1 MKHKPIPWAIA
12 LTGVLY
18 YALLIYW
25 QSDELSGSGQ
35 ARDAA
40 VFGLVFSVIYVAYCM
55 LCFQRDLPPGL
66 KDMPFVGRYGKL
78 TGWLVF
84 GSIAVYYV
92 RPSAWGG
99 YDEGVGFFLVGILLL
114 GFAAAAILTCF
125 MWSGDQ
131 SSRLYALSRFVDVYP
146 TITKPER
153 HVRFNE
159 KMWTTTFVLIIYF
172 GMTNVMLFGLSGQ
185 ALDLFSGFRSIMAGA
200 SGTIM
205 HLGIGPIVTGSIIM
219 QLFAGAKII
228 RLDLSDSE
236 DKAMYQGVQKLLV
249 LIMIPIES
257 IPQTYG
263 FLDPSEWL
271 IDAYGL
277 GWANFVIVAQLF
289 AGSYLVFLLDELVSK
304 WGIGSGIS
312 LFIAAG
318 VAQSTFVGTLSPLAT
333 TTGAPYSIQNPPSGT
348 LPMIFY
354 MFRESTNYEM
364 IQANGFEIMLLTH
377 VNPVAALV
385 SSIIVF
391 LVVAYAESS
400 KLELPLTHGKVR
412 GHRGKYPI
420 RLVYASN
427 IPVILMAAL
436 LANIN
441 MFTLL
446 FWSHPTLSQTPILGQ
461 NGWASASAF
470 IGTYEPGQTTASGG
484 FAWYASMVNGVN
496 DWLIPLLN
504 QQGDVFG
511 HSLTQI
517 MVHVVFYVALMTV
530 GSMVFAKFWIDTTNM
545 GTKDVAKQIERTG
558 MQIPGFRKN
567 PKVLEKILENYIPPV
582 TYFSGAFVG
591 LLAAGADLLGT
602 VGNATGTGA
611 GCRYHPAYLR
621 ANPKGTGHGNASDD
635 PPVLRCRVILDVGR
649 ERGSVHGG
657 RPSPKVP
664 CFKSTALMNS
674 RWFQAPTVLWHA
686 WRDVLF
692 FLPFVAF
699 GLLFIGVGIGGAAVG
714 AYEWWMAGE
723 EHCISSDDEPLF
735 TGDGTAHCLDHDSQ
749 SSFDTPEAS
758 GPIQIFKRK

>member
-1 MKHKPIPWAIA
+1 MGKQSIPWAVG
-12 LTGVLY
+12 LTGLLY
-18 YALLIYW
+18 FGMLGYW
-25 QSDELSGSGQ
+25 QYDAFETALFGSGNASQ
-35 ARDAA
+35 NAIDGAL
-40 VFGLVFSVIYVAYCM
+40 FGFGFGVAYVAFM
-55 LCFQRDLPPGL
+55 IWCFTRDLPEGL
-66 KDMPFVGRYGKL
+66 KEVPIIGRFGKMLTWLTFLGVAVWYCRPNSMYGG
-78 TGWLVF
+78 THQ
-84 GSIAVYYV
+84 
-92 RPSAWGG
+92 
-99 YDEGVGFFLVGILLL
+99 DLVGYLLVGVILL
-114 GFAAAAILTCF
+114 GFGASAALVCF
-125 MWSGDQ
+125 MYSGDKN
-131 SSRLYALSRFVDVYP
+131 SRLYALHRFVDTYP

-159 KMWTTTFVLIIYF
+159 KLWTTTLVLIIYF
-172 GMTNVMLFGLSGQ
+172 AMTNVMIWGLSGQ

-228 RLDLSDSE
+228 RLDLQDSE

-249 LIMIPIES
+249 LLMIPIES

-263 FLDPSEWL
+263 FLDPTENL
-271 IDAYGL
+271 ITNYGM

-318 VAQSTFVGTLSPLAT
+318 VAQSTFVGTLSPMPAT
-333 TTGAPYSIQNPPSGT
+333 SGVSYSLQNPPSGT

-354 MFRESTNYEM
+354 MFREATNAEM
-364 IQANGFEIMLLTH
+364 ISQNGFETILLTH
-377 VNPVAALV
+377 VNPVAALF
-385 SSIIVF
+385 SSVVVF

-446 FWSHPTLSQTPILGQ
+446 FWNHPTLQKTPILGKE
-461 NGWASASAF
+461 GWGSMSEY
-470 IGTYEPGQTTASGG
+470 IGTYEPGSSTPSGG
-484 FAWYASMVNGVN
+484 FAWYSSMVNGVN

-504 QQGDVFG
+504 QQGDIYG
-511 HSLTQI
+511 HSLWQI
-517 MVHVVFYVALMTV
+517 GGHVIFYVTLMTV

-545 GTKDVAKQIERTG
+545 GSKDVAKQIERTG

-567 PKVLEKILENYIPPV
+567 PLVLERILERYIPPV

-602 VGNATGTGA
+602 VGNATGTG
-611 GCRYHPAYLR
+611 
-621 ANPKGTGHGNASDD
+621 
-635 PPVLRCRVILDVGR
+635 
-649 ERGSVHGG
+649 
-657 RPSPKVP
+657 
-664 CFKSTALMNS
+664 
-674 RWFQAPTVLWHA
+674 
-686 WRDVLF
+686 
-692 FLPFVAF
+692 
-699 GLLFIGVGIGGAAVG
+699 LLLAVGIILRTYEQIQKEQAMEMHPMLRQFFGA
-714 AYEWWMAGE
+714 E
-723 EHCISSDDEPLF
+723 
-735 TGDGTAHCLDHDSQ
+735 
-749 SSFDTPEAS
+749 
-758 GPIQIFKRK
+758 

>member
-12 LTGVLY
+12 LTGALY
-18 YALLIYW
+18 FGLLIYW
-25 QSDELSGSGQ
+25 QSDELSGTSEQ
-35 ARDAA
+35 MAA
-40 VFGLVFSVIYVAYCM
+40 AQFGLILSVIYVAYLM
-55 LCFQRDLPPGL
+55 WCFQRDLPKGL
-66 KDMPFVGRYGKL
+66 QDAPVIGRYGKL
-78 TGWLVF
+78 IGWLALS
-84 GSIAVYYV
+84 SIAIWYV
-92 RPSAWGG
+92 RPGAWGG

-114 GFAAAAILTCF
+114 GFGAAAILTCF
-125 MWSGDQ
+125 MWSGDK

-172 GMTNVMLFGLSGQ
+172 AMTNVMLYGLSGQ

-228 RLDLSDSE
+228 RLDLSNSD

-249 LIMIPIES
+249 LIMIPIEA

-263 FLDPSEWL
+263 FLDPTEFL
-271 IDAYGL
+271 IDSYGI

-304 WGIGSGIS
+304 WGIGSGMS

-318 VAQSTFVGTLSPLAT
+318 VAQSTFVGTLSPLPVT
-333 TTGAPYSIQNPPSGT
+333 KGIGYSLSNPPSGT

-354 MFRESTNYEM
+354 MFREATNYDM
-364 IQANGFEIMLLTH
+364 ISSNGFETILLTH
-377 VNPVAALV
+377 VNPLAALF
-385 SSIIVF
+385 SSVVVF

-446 FWSHPTLSQTPILGQ
+446 FWSHPTLSQTPLLGR
-461 NGWASASAF
+461 NGAGSLSKY
-470 IGTYEPGQTTASGG
+470 IGTYEQGQTTASGG

-496 DWLIPLLN
+496 DWLLPLLN

-517 MVHVVFYVALMTV
+517 MVHVAFYVILMTV
-530 GSMVFAKFWIDTTNM
+530 GSMIFAKFWIDTTNM

-602 VGNATGTGA
+602 VGNATGTG
-611 GCRYHPAYLR
+611 
-621 ANPKGTGHGNASDD
+621 
-635 PPVLRCRVILDVGR
+635 
-649 ERGSVHGG
+649 
-657 RPSPKVP
+657 
-664 CFKSTALMNS
+664 
-674 RWFQAPTVLWHA
+674 
-686 WRDVLF
+686 
-692 FLPFVAF
+692 
-699 GLLFIGVGIGGAAVG
+699 LLLAVGIILRTYEQIQKEQAMEMHPMIRQFFGA
-714 AYEWWMAGE
+714 E
-723 EHCISSDDEPLF
+723 
-735 TGDGTAHCLDHDSQ
+735 
-749 SSFDTPEAS
+749 
-758 GPIQIFKRK
+758 

>member
-1 MKHKPIPWAIA
+1 MKHKPMPLAVAVTGLLYWGLLVYWVSDDLKAGMETVAGEAAI
-12 LTGVLY
+12 
-18 YALLIYW
+18 
-25 QSDELSGSGQ
+25 
-35 ARDAA
+35 
-40 VFGLVFSVIYVAYCM
+40 FGLVFSVIYVAYLLAC
-55 LCFQRDLPPGL
+55 L
-66 KDMPFVGRYGKL
+66 KIDIPEGMKTMPIIGRYGKL
-78 TGWLVF
+78 LGWLGF
-84 GSIAVYYV
+84 LLFAAWYV

-99 YDEGVGFFLVGILLL
+99 YDEGVGFFLVGICLL
-114 GFAAAAILTCF
+114 GFGAAAILTCF
-125 MWSGDQ
+125 MWGGDE
-131 SSRLYALSRFVDVYP
+131 SSRLYALRRFVDVYP

-172 GMTNVMLFGLSGQ
+172 AMTNVMLYGLSGQ

-228 RLDLSDSE
+228 RLDLGNSD

-263 FLDPSEWL
+263 FLDPQEFL
-271 IDAYGL
+271 IDSYGL

-318 VAQSTFVGTLSPLAT
+318 VAQSTFVGTLSPLPT
-333 TTGAPYSIQNPPSGT
+333 TSGVPYSLQNPPSGT

-354 MFRESTNYEM
+354 MFREATNGEM
-364 IQANGFEIMLLTH
+364 ISSNGFEQILLTH
-377 VNPVAALV
+377 VNPVAALF
-385 SSIIVF
+385 SSVVVF
-391 LVVAYAESS
+391 LVVAFAESS

-441 MFTLL
+441 MFSLL
-446 FWSHPTLSQTPILGQ
+446 FWSHPTLSQTPILGRQ
-461 NGWASASAF
+461 GWMSASQY
-470 IGTYEPGQTTASGG
+470 IGTYEAGQTTASGG

-496 DWLIPLLN
+496 DWLLPLLN

-511 HSLTQI
+511 HSLTQM
-517 MVHVVFYVALMTV
+517 MVHVIFYVALMTV

-567 PKVLEKILENYIPPV
+567 PKILEKILENYIPPV

-602 VGNATGTGA
+602 VGNATGTG
-611 GCRYHPAYLR
+611 
-621 ANPKGTGHGNASDD
+621 
-635 PPVLRCRVILDVGR
+635 
-649 ERGSVHGG
+649 
-657 RPSPKVP
+657 
-664 CFKSTALMNS
+664 
-674 RWFQAPTVLWHA
+674 
-686 WRDVLF
+686 
-692 FLPFVAF
+692 
-699 GLLFIGVGIGGAAVG
+699 LLLAVGIILRTYEQIQKEQAMEMHPMIRQFFGA
-714 AYEWWMAGE
+714 
-723 EHCISSDDEPLF
+723 D
-735 TGDGTAHCLDHDSQ
+735 
-749 SSFDTPEAS
+749 
-758 GPIQIFKRK
+758 

>member
-1 MKHKPIPWAIA
+1 MKHKSMPLAVA
-12 LTGVLY
+12 
-18 YALLIYW
+18 
-25 QSDELSGSGQ
+25 LSGLLYWGLLVYWVSDDLQ
-35 ARDAA
+35 AGFESPAGEAA
-40 VFGLVFSVIYVAYCM
+40 IFGIIFSIVYVGYLMACLM
-55 LCFQRDLPPGL
+55 IDMPEGL
-66 KDMPFVGRYGKL
+66 KSMPVVGRYGKL
-78 TGWLVF
+78 LGWLAMI
-84 GSIAVYYV
+84 GLAAWYV

-99 YDEGVGFFLVGILLL
+99 YDEGVGFFLVGICLL
-114 GFAAAAILTCF
+114 GFGAAAILVCF
-125 MWSGDQ
+125 MWSGDD
-131 SSRLYALSRFVDVYP
+131 SSRLYALRRFVDVYP

-172 GMTNVMLFGLSGQ
+172 AMTNVMLYGLSGQ

-228 RLDLSDSE
+228 RLDLSNSD

-263 FLDPSEWL
+263 FLDPQEFL
-271 IDAYGL
+271 IDTYGL

-318 VAQSTFVGTLSPLAT
+318 VAQSTFVGTLSPLPAT
-333 TTGAPYSIQNPPSGT
+333 SGVPYSLQNPPSGT

-354 MFRESTNYEM
+354 MFREATNAEM
-364 IQANGFEIMLLTH
+364 ISNNGFEQILLTH
-377 VNPVAALV
+377 VNPVAALF
-385 SSIIVF
+385 SSVVVF

-441 MFTLL
+441 MFSLL
-446 FWSHPTLSQTPILGQ
+446 FWSHPTLSQTPILGRQ
-461 NGWASASAF
+461 GWLSASSY
-470 IGTYEPGQTTASGG
+470 IGTYEAGQTTASGG

-496 DWLIPLLN
+496 DWLVPLLN

-511 HSLTQI
+511 HSLTQM
-517 MVHVVFYVALMTV
+517 MVHVIFYVALMTV

-567 PKVLEKILENYIPPV
+567 PKILEKILENYIPPV

-602 VGNATGTGA
+602 VGNASGTG
-611 GCRYHPAYLR
+611 
-621 ANPKGTGHGNASDD
+621 
-635 PPVLRCRVILDVGR
+635 
-649 ERGSVHGG
+649 
-657 RPSPKVP
+657 
-664 CFKSTALMNS
+664 
-674 RWFQAPTVLWHA
+674 
-686 WRDVLF
+686 
-692 FLPFVAF
+692 
-699 GLLFIGVGIGGAAVG
+699 LLLAVGIILRTYEQIQKEQAMEMHPMIRQFFGA
-714 AYEWWMAGE
+714 
-723 EHCISSDDEPLF
+723 D
-735 TGDGTAHCLDHDSQ
+735 
-749 SSFDTPEAS
+749 
-758 GPIQIFKRK
+758 

>member
-1 MKHKPIPWAIA
+1 MKHKPMPLAVA
-12 LTGVLY
+12 
-18 YALLIYW
+18 
-25 QSDELSGSGQ
+25 LSGLLYWGLLVYWVRDDLQ
-35 ARDAA
+35 AGFDTAGGEAA
-40 VFGLVFSVIYVAYCM
+40 LFGLVFSLVYVGYLMACLM
-55 LCFQRDLPPGL
+55 IDMPEGL
-66 KDMPFVGRYGKL
+66 KSMPVVGRYGKL
-78 TGWLVF
+78 LGWLAML
-84 GSIAVYYV
+84 GLSAWYV

-99 YDEGVGFFLVGILLL
+99 YDEGVGFFLVGICLL
-114 GFAAAAILTCF
+114 GFGAASIITCF
-125 MWSGDQ
+125 MWGGDD
-131 SSRLYALSRFVDVYP
+131 SSRLYALRRFVDVYP

-172 GMTNVMLFGLSGQ
+172 AMTNVMLYGLSGE

-205 HLGIGPIVTGSIIM
+205 HLGIGPIVNGSIIM

-228 RLDLSDSE
+228 RLDLGNSE

-249 LIMIPIES
+249 LIMIPIEA

-263 FLDPSEWL
+263 FLDPQEFL
-271 IDAYGL
+271 IDSYGL

-318 VAQSTFVGTLSPLAT
+318 VAQSTFVGTLSPLPAT
-333 TTGAPYSIQNPPSGT
+333 TGVPYSLQNPPSGT

-354 MFRESTNYEM
+354 MFREATNAEM
-364 IQANGFEIMLLTH
+364 ISNNGFEQILLTH
-377 VNPVAALV
+377 VNPVAALF
-385 SSIIVF
+385 SSIVVF

-441 MFTLL
+441 MFSLL
-446 FWSHPTLSQTPILGQ
+446 FWSHPTLSQTPILGRE
-461 NGWASASAF
+461 GWASASQY
-470 IGTYEPGQTTASGG
+470 IGTYEAGQTTASGG

-496 DWLIPLLN
+496 DWLLPLLN

-517 MVHVVFYVALMTV
+517 MVHVVFYTALMTV

-567 PKVLEKILENYIPPV
+567 PKILEKILENYIPPV

-602 VGNATGTGA
+602 VGNATGTG
-611 GCRYHPAYLR
+611 
-621 ANPKGTGHGNASDD
+621 
-635 PPVLRCRVILDVGR
+635 
-649 ERGSVHGG
+649 
-657 RPSPKVP
+657 
-664 CFKSTALMNS
+664 
-674 RWFQAPTVLWHA
+674 
-686 WRDVLF
+686 
-692 FLPFVAF
+692 
-699 GLLFIGVGIGGAAVG
+699 LLLAVGIILRTYEQIQKEQAMEMHPMIRQFFGA
-714 AYEWWMAGE
+714 
-723 EHCISSDDEPLF
+723 D
-735 TGDGTAHCLDHDSQ
+735 
-749 SSFDTPEAS
+749 
-758 GPIQIFKRK
+758 

>member
-12 LTGVLY
+12 LTGALY
-18 YALLIYW
+18 FGLLIYW
-25 QSDELSGSGQ
+25 QSDELSGTSEQ
-35 ARDAA
+35 MAA
-40 VFGLVFSVIYVAYCM
+40 AQFGLVLSVIYVAYLM
-55 LCFQRDLPPGL
+55 WCFQRDLPEGL
-66 KDMPFVGRYGKL
+66 KDAPVIGRYGKL
-78 TGWLVF
+78 IGWLALT
-84 GSIAVYYV
+84 SIAVWYV
-92 RPSAWGG
+92 RPNAWGG
-99 YDEGVGFFLVGILLL
+99 YDEGVGFFLVGIILL
-114 GFAAAAILTCF
+114 GFAAAAIITCF
-125 MWSGDQ
+125 MWSGDK

-172 GMTNVMLFGLSGQ
+172 AMTNVMLYGLSGQ

-228 RLDLSDSE
+228 RLDLSNSE

-263 FLDPSEWL
+263 FLDPQEFL
-271 IDAYGL
+271 IDSYGI

-304 WGIGSGIS
+304 WGIGSGMS

-318 VAQSTFVGTLSPLAT
+318 VAQSTFVGTLSPLPVT
-333 TTGAPYSIQNPPSGT
+333 KGLGYSLSNPPSGT

-354 MFRESTNYEM
+354 MFREATNYEM
-364 IQANGFEIMLLTH
+364 ISSNGFETILLTH
-377 VNPVAALV
+377 VNPMAALF
-385 SSIIVF
+385 SSIVVF

-446 FWSHPTLSQTPILGQ
+446 FWNHPTLQKTPILGK
-461 NGWASASAF
+461 NGWGSMSEY
-470 IGTYEPGQTTASGG
+470 IGTYDVGSSTASGG
-484 FAWYASMVNGVN
+484 FAWYSSMVNGVN
-496 DWLIPLLN
+496 DWLIPILE
-504 QQGDVFG
+504 QDPGGGDIYG
-511 HSLTQI
+511 HSLWQI
-517 MVHVVFYVALMTV
+517 GGHVAFYVTLMTV
-530 GSMVFAKFWIDTTNM
+530 GSMVFAKFWIDTTNV
-545 GTKDVAKQIERTG
+545 GSKDVGKQIERTG

-567 PKVLEKILENYIPPV
+567 PLVLERILERYIPPV

-602 VGNATGTGA
+602 VGNATGTG
-611 GCRYHPAYLR
+611 
-621 ANPKGTGHGNASDD
+621 
-635 PPVLRCRVILDVGR
+635 
-649 ERGSVHGG
+649 
-657 RPSPKVP
+657 
-664 CFKSTALMNS
+664 
-674 RWFQAPTVLWHA
+674 
-686 WRDVLF
+686 
-692 FLPFVAF
+692 
-699 GLLFIGVGIGGAAVG
+699 LLLAVGIILRTYEQIQKEQAMEMHPMLRQFFGA
-714 AYEWWMAGE
+714 
-723 EHCISSDDEPLF
+723 D
-735 TGDGTAHCLDHDSQ
+735 
-749 SSFDTPEAS
+749 
-758 GPIQIFKRK
+758 

>member
-18 YALLIYW
+18 FGLLIYW
-25 QSDELSGSGQ
+25 QSDELSSEI
-35 ARDAA
+35 DAVRNA
-40 VFGLVFSVIYVAYCM
+40 AQFGLVMSVVYVAYLM
-55 LCFQRDLPPGL
+55 WCFNRELPEGL
-66 KDMPFVGRYGKL
+66 KDAPVIGRYGKL
-78 TGWLVF
+78 LGWLAIA
-84 GSIAVYYV
+84 GIAVWYV
-92 RPSAWGG
+92 RPAKWGG
-99 YDEGVGFFLVGILLL
+99 YEDGVGFFLVGVLLL
-114 GFAAAAILTCF
+114 GFGAAAALTCF
-125 MWSGDQ
+125 MWSGDK
-131 SSRLYALSRFVDVYP
+131 SSRLYALHRFVDVYP

-172 GMTNVMLFGLSGQ
+172 AMTNVMLYGLSGQ

-228 RLDLSDSE
+228 RLDLSNSE

-249 LIMIPIES
+249 LIMIPIEA

-263 FLDPSEWL
+263 FLDPMEFL
-271 IDAYGL
+271 IDSYGM
-277 GWANFVIVAQLF
+277 GWANFVIVSQLF

-304 WGIGSGIS
+304 WGIGSGMS

-318 VAQSTFVGTLSPLAT
+318 VSQSTFVGTLSPLPVT
-333 TTGAPYSIQNPPSGT
+333 SGLGYSMSNPPSGT

-354 MFRESTNYEM
+354 MFREATNYEM
-364 IQANGFEIMLLTH
+364 IRSNGFESILLTH
-377 VNPVAALV
+377 VNPLAALF
-385 SSIIVF
+385 SSVVVF

-446 FWSHPTLSQTPILGQ
+446 FWSHPTLSQTPFLGRE
-461 NGWASASAF
+461 GYGSLSEY
-470 IGTYEPGQTTASGG
+470 IGTYEQGQTTASGG

-496 DWLIPLLN
+496 DWLLPLLN
-504 QQGDVFG
+504 QTGDAFG

-517 MVHVVFYVALMTV
+517 MVHVIFYVVLMTV

-602 VGNATGTGA
+602 VGNATGTG
-611 GCRYHPAYLR
+611 
-621 ANPKGTGHGNASDD
+621 
-635 PPVLRCRVILDVGR
+635 
-649 ERGSVHGG
+649 
-657 RPSPKVP
+657 
-664 CFKSTALMNS
+664 
-674 RWFQAPTVLWHA
+674 
-686 WRDVLF
+686 
-692 FLPFVAF
+692 
-699 GLLFIGVGIGGAAVG
+699 LLLAVGIILRTYEQIQKEQAMEMHPMIRQFFGA
-714 AYEWWMAGE
+714 E
-723 EHCISSDDEPLF
+723 
-735 TGDGTAHCLDHDSQ
+735 
-749 SSFDTPEAS
+749 
-758 GPIQIFKRK
+758 